1 MQMKIKIR
9 SFLSPDLITAQS
21 PSHSPPVLPAR
32 QMPHS
37 APLSRVDSF
46 PVAVL
51 DSHNRNTPSPAWGLR
66 PGIAFTGLKSRC
78 GRDPAS
84 WEAGGGLCSSRLP
97 TSGVAGVPGLVAA
110 SLQPLPAC
118 PHGLLLLLCPSYED
132 ICDSI

>member
-32 QMPHS
+32 QMPYS

-66 PGIAFTGLKSRC
+66 PGIAFTGLKS
-78 GRDPAS
+78 
-84 WEAGGGLCSSRLP
+84 SRATLYMK
-97 TSGVAGVPGLVAA
+97 VAGETVSVSFNAA
-110 SLQPLPAC
+110 SVPLPVLLKRIHMMTFR
-118 PHGLLLLLCPSYED
+118 PHSDNLG
-132 ICDSI
+132 